1 MTKMTTRSTT
11 NLTRLFDDCDENIN
25 IRNDN
30 KNVLEE
36 LTVDL
41 LHLPKMEI
49 ITRWL
54 KGEQRDKIASAMG
67 LGAGTIS
74 AIISEWKAEIG
85 IPNANTLRQF
95 STELRRL
102 GITASQCVLG
112 CRILGALRKLRV
124 DEEDLE
130 SFVSQVYQKC
140 QSRSI
145 TPEAIVECSQ
155 EVLSMAEK
163 TPISRIP
170 QIVQT
175 MIVEK
180 QELEQELQILR
191 RDQAITKKELEEAL
205 KNSQITIRNINEFIG
220 LKNMLSKSELSFD
233 NLPEINKLAR
243 VLYNVKECSYEPRT
257 ITTKLSAIDNLQE
270 RQLKLQENVA
280 IEEQK
285 LTKPVR
291 ERVENEKKLS
301 LCQMRLGLYD
311 QLESMECGLK
321 ELTMLRNTI
330 LEISKSNNINPLFA
344 FKKFCSD
351 IEDQYDAKLGFEKR
365 IEEMNKSLIDAQQE
379 FRSISLE
386 CSKLKDIHVKL
397 GELFEYGVSQSDI
410 VYWNNIVKGYTKD
423 PSSMNEDL
431 RQYGGLV
438 NARTQLESIVKAL
451 RLEEE
456 HLTDRL
462 KVLKEETNK
471 ISLSIKFEVSHGIKL
486 IQIFLKHLEA
496 MIAESNKASE
506 ESLRSVKQ
514 QSSSIAEQTVK
525 SLQTL
530 DANTKQQL
538 DLFQKIGATAEFS
551 PLVKAARG
559 QYVDPEEL
567 KVSVIRAMGI
577 MHSRLKYMLNSR
589 TQNKLQEA
597 IEELESEILVS

>member
-1 MTKMTTRSTT
+1 MTKMTTKSTT
-11 NLTRLFDDCDENIN
+11 NLTRLFDGCDENIN

-112 CRILGALRKLRV
+112 CRILGVLRKLRV
-124 DEEDLE
+124 DEENLE

-191 RDQAITKKELEEAL
+191 RDQAIAKKEREEAL
-205 KNSQITIRNINEFIG
+205 KNRQVTIRNINEFIG

-285 LTKPVR
+285 LTKTFR
-291 ERVENEKKLS
+291 ERVENEEKLA
-301 LCQMRLGLYD
+301 LYQMRLGLYD

-351 IEDQYDAKLGFEKR
+351 IADQYDAKLGLEKR

-410 VYWNNIVKGYTKD
+410 VYLNNIVKGYTKD
-423 PSSMNEDL
+423 PSSMNKDL
-431 RQYGGLV
+431 LQYGGLV

-456 HLTDRL
+456 RLTDRV

-486 IQIFLKHLEA
+486 IQMFLKHLEA

-589 TQNKLQEA
+589 TQYKLQEA

>member
-1 MTKMTTRSTT
+1 MTV
-11 NLTRLFDDCDENIN
+11 E
-25 IRNDN
+25 
-30 KNVLEE
+30 
-36 LTVDL
+36 L
-41 LHLPKMEI
+41 LHNSRIEI

-54 KGEQRDKIASAMG
+54 KGEQRDKISAAMG

-85 IPNANTLRQF
+85 IPNADTLRQF

-112 CRILGALRKLRV
+112 CRILGVLRKLRV
-124 DEEDLE
+124 DEENLE
-130 SFVSQVYQKC
+130 SFVSQVYQRC
-140 QSRSI
+140 QSKSI
-145 TPEAIVECSQ
+145 TPQAIVDCSQ
-155 EVLSMAEK
+155 EILSMAEK

-180 QELEQELQILR
+180 QELEQELRILR
-191 RDQAITKKELEEAL
+191 RDQATAKKEREEAL
-205 KNSQITIRNINEFIG
+205 KNSKIAISNINEFIG
-220 LKNMLSKSELSFD
+220 LKDMLSKSGLSFD

-243 VLYNVKECSYEPRT
+243 VLYNVKECLYEPRT

-270 RQLKLQENVA
+270 RQLELQEKVV
-280 IEEQK
+280 IEEQRLNK
-285 LTKPVR
+285 TVR
-291 ERVENEKKLS
+291 ERVENENRLS

-330 LEISKSNNINPLFA
+330 FEISKSNNIHPQLA

-410 VYWNNIVKGYTKD
+410 VYWNNIVKGYIRD

-431 RQYGGLV
+431 LQYGGLV

-456 HLTDRL
+456 HLTDRV
-462 KVLKEETNK
+462 KVLKEEAK
-471 ISLSIKFEVSHGIKL
+471 EISLRIKFEVSHGSKI
-486 IQIFLKHLEA
+486 IQVFLNDLETK
-496 MIAESNKASE
+496 ISETNKTTDM
-506 ESLRSVKQ
+506 SLRTVKQ
-514 QSSSIAEQTVK
+514 QSLYIADQVAK
-525 SLQTL
+525 GLQTL
-530 DANTKQQL
+530 DANTRQQL
-538 DLFQKIGATAEFS
+538 DLFQKIGAAAEFS
-551 PLVKAARG
+551 PLIKAGRG
-559 QYVDPEEL
+559 QYVDLDEL
-567 KVSVIRAMGI
+567 KGSVIRAMGI
-577 MHSRLKYMLNSR
+577 MHSKLNNTVNGGTKDS
-589 TQNKLQEA
+589 LQKA
-597 IEELESEILVS
+597 IVSLESDILLT

>member
-1 MTKMTTRSTT
+1 MTKSTT

-30 KNVLEE
+30 NNVLEE

-112 CRILGALRKLRV
+112 CRILGVLRKIRI
-124 DEEDLE
+124 DEENLE

-191 RDQAITKKELEEAL
+191 RDQAIAKKEREEAL

-285 LTKPVR
+285 LTKTFR
-291 ERVENEKKLS
+291 ERVENEKRLA
-301 LCQMRLGLYD
+301 LCRMRLGLYD

-330 LEISKSNNINPLFA
+330 LEISKSNNINPLFT

-410 VYWNNIVKGYTKD
+410 VYLNNIVKGYTKD
-423 PSSMNEDL
+423 PSSMNKDL
-431 RQYGGLV
+431 LQYGGECED
-438 NARTQLESIVKAL
+438 T
-451 RLEEE
+451 
-456 HLTDRL
+456 T
-462 KVLKEETNK
+462 
-471 ISLSIKFEVSHGIKL
+471 
-486 IQIFLKHLEA
+486 
-496 MIAESNKASE
+496 
-506 ESLRSVKQ
+506 
-514 QSSSIAEQTVK
+514 
-525 SLQTL
+525 
-530 DANTKQQL
+530 
-538 DLFQKIGATAEFS
+538 
-551 PLVKAARG
+551 
-559 QYVDPEEL
+559 
-567 KVSVIRAMGI
+567 
-577 MHSRLKYMLNSR
+577 
-589 TQNKLQEA
+589 
-597 IEELESEILVS
+597 

>member
-1 MTKMTTRSTT
+1 
-11 NLTRLFDDCDENIN
+11 LTRLFDDCDENIN

-41 LHLPKMEI
+41 LDLPRMEI

-112 CRILGALRKLRV
+112 CKILGVLRKLRV
-124 DEEDLE
+124 DEENLE

-145 TPEAIVECSQ
+145 APEAIVECSQ

-191 RDQAITKKELEEAL
+191 RDQAIAKKEREEAL

-285 LTKPVR
+285 LTKTFR
-291 ERVENEKKLS
+291 ERVENEKRLA
-301 LCQMRLGLYD
+301 LCRMRLGLYD

-351 IEDQYDAKLGFEKR
+351 IGDQYDAKLGFEKR

-423 PSSMNEDL
+423 LSSMNEDL
-431 RQYGGLV
+431 CQYGGLV

-456 HLTDRL
+456 HLTDRV
-462 KVLKEETNK
+462 KVLKEEAK
-471 ISLSIKFEVSHGIKL
+471 EISLHMKFEVSHTD
-486 IQIFLKHLEA
+486 
-496 MIAESNKASE
+496 
-506 ESLRSVKQ
+506 VK
-514 QSSSIAEQTVK
+514 
-525 SLQTL
+525 
-530 DANTKQQL
+530 
-538 DLFQKIGATAEFS
+538 
-551 PLVKAARG
+551 
-559 QYVDPEEL
+559 
-567 KVSVIRAMGI
+567 
-577 MHSRLKYMLNSR
+577 
-589 TQNKLQEA
+589 
-597 IEELESEILVS
+597 

>member
-1 MTKMTTRSTT
+1 MTV
-11 NLTRLFDDCDENIN
+11 E
-25 IRNDN
+25 
-30 KNVLEE
+30 
-36 LTVDL
+36 L
-41 LHLPKMEI
+41 LHNSRIEI

-54 KGEQRDKIASAMG
+54 KGEQRDKISAAMG

-85 IPNANTLRQF
+85 IPNADTLRQF
-95 STELRRL
+95 STELRKL

-112 CRILGALRKLRV
+112 CRILGVLRKLRV
-124 DEEDLE
+124 DEENLE
-130 SFVSQVYQKC
+130 SFVSQVYQRC
-140 QSRSI
+140 QSKSI
-145 TPEAIVECSQ
+145 TPQAIVDCSQ
-155 EVLSMAEK
+155 EILSMAEK

-180 QELEQELQILR
+180 QELEQELRILR
-191 RDQAITKKELEEAL
+191 RDQATAKKEREEAL
-205 KNSQITIRNINEFIG
+205 KNSKIAISNINEFIG
-220 LKNMLSKSELSFD
+220 LKDMLSKSGLSFD

-243 VLYNVKECSYEPRT
+243 VLYNVKECLYEPRT

-270 RQLKLQENVA
+270 RQLELQEKVV
-280 IEEQK
+280 IEEQRLNK
-285 LTKPVR
+285 TVR
-291 ERVENEKKLS
+291 ERVENENRLS

-330 LEISKSNNINPLFA
+330 FEISKSNNIHPQLA

-410 VYWNNIVKGYTKD
+410 VYWNNIVKGYIRD

-431 RQYGGLV
+431 LQYGGLV

-456 HLTDRL
+456 HLTDRV
-462 KVLKEETNK
+462 KVLKEEAK
-471 ISLSIKFEVSHGIKL
+471 EISLRIKFEVSHGSKI
-486 IQIFLKHLEA
+486 IQVFLNDLETK
-496 MIAESNKASE
+496 ISETNKTTDM
-506 ESLRSVKQ
+506 SLRTVKQ
-514 QSSSIAEQTVK
+514 QSLYIADQVAK
-525 SLQTL
+525 GLQTL
-530 DANTKQQL
+530 DANTRQQL
-538 DLFQKIGATAEFS
+538 DLFQKIGAAAEFS
-551 PLVKAARG
+551 PLIKAGRG
-559 QYVDPEEL
+559 QYVDLDEL
-567 KVSVIRAMGI
+567 KGSVIRAMGI
-577 MHSRLKYMLNSR
+577 MHSKLNNTVNGGTKDS
-589 TQNKLQEA
+589 LQKA
-597 IEELESEILVS
+597 IVSLESDILLT